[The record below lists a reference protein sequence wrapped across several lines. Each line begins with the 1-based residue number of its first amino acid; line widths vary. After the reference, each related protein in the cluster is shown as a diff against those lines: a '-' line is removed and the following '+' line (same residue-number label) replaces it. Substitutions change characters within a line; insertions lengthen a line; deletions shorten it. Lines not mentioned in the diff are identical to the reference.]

1 MTNKPNSRGSE
12 WRKWDLHV
20 HIPSMCK
27 DDKAWFDFLR
37 CVAFSR
43 LSAVGITDYFKFD
56 LQIAFEEIKTNF
68 LSNPNIFSDDFFDD
82 AIFPDKTYQD
92 EKDKKKRRDLMIDRL
107 KKIKFFYNIEFRS
120 SDKFLKDSTD
130 TKEDFANFH
139 LICDNFT
146 DSERQ
151 SVKKLIDSVK
161 VPSHNDTIGQ
171 LKTNDINSATL
182 SFNEFV
188 EYLKDKCQ
196 TENEYRFFSNRYI
209 LVTVASGYGQCRN
222 HNYTPQKD
230 RNGRLADKYFIDPV
244 KIFFG
249 NENTYERFSKTHGYH
264 KPCLVGCD
272 HELDKIGIIFTW
284 IKADPT
290 FEGLKQ
296 IIYEPEDRVRIQDE
310 KPEQKPAD
318 KTIDKVQFDS
328 NDFTKNEILL
338 NQNLTVIIGG
348 KSTGKSILLKKIAQT
363 VDSEEVAK
371 KTKDIANPSV
381 DDIKFKVLWK
391 DGREN
396 NDKRKII
403 YIPQSYLNRLADE
416 KNDDEIIKIIRD
428 ALEQED
434 AIKNI
439 FHKVKIQQDDNQ
451 TEINK
456 NINALLTQKQ
466 NIAKME
472 DAIKIIGV
480 QSTIEETIKR
490 LEKEIVDEKLKT
502 SDVTDD
508 YFARYKELLELQD
521 TLNKEYIKNNND
533 KNILENIKKAELF
546 KCPEYDNLSLD
557 IANSVAKYLEQ
568 IKTKYLT
575 EWGRDID
582 LEITKVIKLNT
593 ENNVKIVKNNE
604 SLKPLQEKVEK
615 AKTLH
620 EKIKSLTAEQDRLKK
635 IKDEELKLKAGKDN
649 FNTLK
654 SRIVD
659 LHIEF
664 FNLLVSAKADVL
676 NQKTIKKENG
686 LEFDVSIEFQKNS
699 FASRENGAS
708 SFVNSYCDGRKIG
721 NHKLNDYQFSGID
734 DYKTDFQEWI
744 NELLGGTFPLNSKVQ
759 MLDAIKRLA
768 NNWFEFKYHITHDGD
783 KILKMSSGKRSFVIL
798 KLLIELD
805 NTNKCPILL
814 DQPEDDLDNRS
825 IFTELVK
832 FIKEKKKE
840 RQIIITTHNPNLVV
854 GTDAE
859 CVIVANQHG
868 EKTKNIDNIKFNY
881 IQGALENIHK
891 DKGDLALDKQSI
903 QGHVCYIL
911 EGGQDAFEKRRKKYN
926 FDKLKNAN

>member
-12 WRKWDLHV
+12 WRKWDLHLHSFYTNRNNNFGQDKQAYIDKITRNNIAV
-20 HIPSMCK
+20 VGLTNYFNFSDNDYNLKDELTKKGIVVFLNLELRLSYTNKENDCTDFHIIFSNTLERKQIDNFLANVNAKIGASEKKLNTICTR
-27 DDKAWFDFLR
+27 DDKDKAVVEFDEIEKLIKNDNSFHELR
-37 CVAFSR
+37 DGV
-43 LSAVGITDYFKFD
+43 LMG
-56 LQIAFEEIKTNF
+56 F
-68 LSNPNIFSDDFFDD
+68 LSRGKGNGRSSTTYEHLSDKCHFL
-82 AIFPDKTYQD
+82 IH
-92 EKDKKKRRDLMIDRL
+92 
-107 KKIKFFYNIEFRS
+107 S
-120 SDKFLKDSTD
+120 SDKVKNLEEDREYWLNQNKPLLNSSDAHKIADIGLK
-130 TKEDFANFH
+130 
-139 LICDNFT
+139 
-146 DSERQ
+146 
-151 SVKKLIDSVK
+151 
-161 VPSHNDTIGQ
+161 
-171 LKTNDINSATL
+171 
-182 SFNEFV
+182 
-188 EYLKDKCQ
+188 
-196 TENEYRFFSNRYI
+196 
-209 LVTVASGYGQCRN
+209 
-222 HNYTPQKD
+222 
-230 RNGRLADKYFIDPV
+230 
-244 KIFFG
+244 
-249 NENTYERFSKTHGYH
+249 
-264 KPCLVGCD
+264 
-272 HELDKIGIIFTW
+272 FTW

-296 IIYEPEDRVRIQDE
+296 IIYEPTDRVRIQDE

-371 KTKDIANPSV
+371 KTKDIIANPSV
-381 DDIKFKVLWK
+381 DDIQFKVLWK

-416 KNDDEIIKIIRD
+416 KNDDKIIKIIRD

-434 AIKNI
+434 VIKNI

-456 NINALLTQKQ
+456 NINALFTQKENIVKMQ
-466 NIAKME
+466 NN
-472 DAIKIIGV
+472 IKVIGV
-480 QSTIEETIKR
+480 KSTIEEAIQGLK
-490 LEKEIVDEKLKT
+490 KEIADEKLKT
-502 SDVTDD
+502 SDVTDGD
-508 YFARYKELLELQD
+508 FEQYEKLLETQE
-521 TLNKEYIKNNND
+521 TLNKNLTQYD
-533 KNILENIKKAELF
+533 KDKKVLENIKKADLFEYPECDELS
-546 KCPEYDNLSLD
+546 YDVK
-557 IANSVAKYLEQ
+557 NSVYEYLKQ
-568 IKTKYLT
+568 IKTKYLI
-575 EWGRDID
+575 EWDRDID

-593 ENNVKIVKNNE
+593 ENNVKIAKNNE
-604 SLKPLQEKVEK
+604 SLKPLKEKMEK
-615 AKTLH
+615 AKTLN
-620 EKIKSLTAEQDRLKK
+620 EKIKLLTVEQDRLKK
-635 IKDEELKLKAGKDN
+635 IIDEELKLKAGKDN

-654 SRIVD
+654 NRIVD

-676 NQKTIKKENG
+676 KQTTIKKENG

-699 FASRENGAS
+699 FASRENGAI

-721 NHKLNDYQFSGID
+721 NHELNDYQFSDID
-734 DYKTDFQEWI
+734 GYKTDFQKWI
-744 NELLGGTFPLNSKVQ
+744 NELLDGTFPLSSKVQ
-759 MLDAIKRLA
+759 MLDAIKGLA

-783 KILKMSSGKRSFVIL
+783 KILEMSPGKRSFVIL

>member
-12 WRKWDLHV
+12 WRKIDLHF
-20 HIPSMCK
+20 HTPSSYDYGNKSITNQQIIDGLIAK
-27 DDKAWFDFLR
+27 DMSI
-37 CVAFSR
+37 VA
-43 LSAVGITDYFKFD
+43 ITDHHTIDIERIDD
-56 LQIAFEEIKTNF
+56 LKNIANGRVTILPGIEFCAGSRGSEPIHF
-68 LSNPNIFSDDFFDD
+68 IGIFS
-82 AIFPDKTYQD
+82 
-92 EKDKKKRRDLMIDRL
+92 EKSDIGYIWSDL
-107 KKIKFFYNIEFRS
+107 NVRS
-120 SDKFLKDSTD
+120 SIQKQKQNGKHD
-130 TKEDFANFH
+130 NQ
-139 LICDNFT
+139 IYCD
-146 DSERQ
+146 
-151 SVKKLIDSVK
+151 L
-161 VPSHNDTIGQ
+161 NDTCELIRGLGGLISIHAGQKSNTIENITNSLPVNMAQKVDIIEKIDIFEIG
-171 LKTNDINSATL
+171 K
-182 SFNEFV
+182 V
-188 EYLKDKCQ
+188 EDAKG
-196 TENEYRFFSNRYI
+196 YI
-209 LVTVASGYGQCRN
+209 DNVFPQIKKVIPMVICSDN
-222 HNYTPQKD
+222 HNILNYNLKS
-230 RNGRLADKYFIDPV
+230 N
-244 KIFFG
+244 
-249 NENTYERFSKTHGYH
+249 
-264 KPCLVGCD
+264 C
-272 HELDKIGIIFTW
+272 W

-296 IIYEPEDRVRIQDE
+296 IVYEPEDRVRIQND

-318 KTIDKVQFDS
+318 KTIDKVQFVDS

-363 VDSEEVAK
+363 IDSKEVEE
-371 KTKDIANPSV
+371 KTKEITNPIV
-381 DDIKFKVLWK
+381 EDIKFKVLWK
-391 DGREN
+391 DEREN
-396 NDKRKII
+396 HDKRKII
-403 YIPQSYLNRLADE
+403 YIPQSYLNRLADK
-416 KNDDEIIKIIRD
+416 KNDNEIIKIIRD

-434 AIKNI
+434 VIKNI

-466 NIAKME
+466 NIAKMQ
-472 DAIKIIGV
+472 DNIKIIGV
-480 QSTIEETIKR
+480 KSTIEEAIKR
-490 LEKEIVDEKLKT
+490 LEKEIADEKLKT

-508 YFARYKELLELQD
+508 DFARYKELLELQNI
-521 TLNKEYIKNNND
+521 LNKERIKNDND
-533 KNILENIKKAELF
+533 KKILENIKKAELF

-557 IANSVAKYLEQ
+557 ITNSVAKYLEQ

-593 ENNVKIVKNNE
+593 ENNVKIVENNE

-635 IKDEELKLKAGKDN
+635 IIAEELKLKAGKDN

-654 SRIVD
+654 NRIVD

-676 NQKTIKKENG
+676 KQTIIKKENG

-699 FASRENGAS
+699 FAS

-734 DYKTDFQEWI
+734 GYKTDFQEWI
-744 NELLGGTFPLNSKVQ
+744 NELLGGTFPLNSKSQ
-759 MLDAIKRLA
+759 LDAIKKLA

-783 KILKMSSGKRSFVIL
+783 KISEMSPGKRSFVIL

-891 DKGDLALDKQSI
+891 NKGDLALDKQSI
-903 QGHVCYIL
+903 QGHVCDIL